1 MEAGRNEKE
10 DLCDQL
16 VRQNEA
22 LDEVKREIKE
32 WQKAKIEYQE
42 IVAQMQRRD
51 IFLKLSHERYLHL
64 THCCSS

>member
-51 IFLKLSHERYLHL
+51 IFLKLSNERYLHL